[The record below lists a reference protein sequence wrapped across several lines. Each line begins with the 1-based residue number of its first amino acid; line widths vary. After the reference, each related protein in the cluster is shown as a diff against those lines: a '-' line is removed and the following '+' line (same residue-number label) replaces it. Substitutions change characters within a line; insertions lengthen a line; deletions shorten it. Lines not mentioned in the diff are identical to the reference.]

1 MSTRKALGLT
11 GIVLVALG
19 IAALPVLAQSPTYGV
34 GRAPTPEEIKAW
46 DIAVG
51 PDGKELPRGRGTAAE
66 GKAVYA
72 SRCAA
77 CHGAT
82 GKEGPQD
89 ILVGGQGTLNTSEP
103 LKTIGSYWPYATTI
117 WDYTSRAMPFDKPG
131 SLTPEE
137 VYKVTAYL
145 LYLNGIIGEN
155 DVIDATTLPQV
166 KMPNWNGF
174 TRDPRPDVGKPA
186 KKVSQTKK

>member
-19 IAALPVLAQSPTYGV
+19 IAALPVLAQSPTSGV

-51 PDGKELPRGRGTAAE
+51 PDGKELPPGRGTAAE

-89 ILVGGQGTLNTSEP
+89 ILVGGQGTLTTSEP

-117 WDYTSRAMPFDKPG
+117 WDYTYRAMPFDKPG

-137 VYKVTAYL
+137 VYQVTAYL
-145 LYLNGIIGEN
+145 LYLNGIIGET

-166 KMPNWNGF
+166 KMPNRNGF
-174 TRDPRPDVGKPA
+174 TPDPRPDVGKPA
-186 KKVSQTKK
+186 K